1 MEYARLIQNIMMF
14 KMLNEDQDLNLS
26 MPIVYVTRQYEPFRD
41 DYRLLVEKNC
51 SQQ

>member
-14 KMLNEDQDLNLS
+14 KMLNEDLNLS
-26 MPIVYVTRQYEPFRD
+26 MPIVYATRQYAPFRD